1 MEFSI
6 VELFGANTGV
16 IIGGLGVALA
26 VFLSGMG
33 SAKAVG
39 MAGEAAAA
47 LTREKP
53 ELFGQA
59 LVLQLLPATQGLY
72 GFVIGLL
79 ILLQLNTGLEASQ
92 GWYYLMVSLPVAISG
107 YVSAPAQAKA
117 SIGGMQILAQRPE
130 NATQGIVYSAMVETY
145 AILGFVASLLMLFL
159 V

>member
-6 VELFGANTGV
+6 QYLFGPESGMVLGA
-16 IIGGLGVALA
+16 LGVALA
-26 VFLSGMG
+26 IFVAGTG
-33 SAKAVG
+33 SAIGVG

-79 ILLQLNTGLEASQ
+79 ILLQLETGMSAGD
-92 GWYYLMVSLPVAISG
+92 GWYLLMASLPVAIAG
-107 YVSAPAQAKA
+107 YTSAPSQAKA
-117 SIGGMQILAQRPE
+117 SIAGMQILAQRPE

-145 AILGFVASLLMLFL
+145 AILGFVASLLMIVL
-159 V
+159 